1 MARVQYQKN
10 STQNTIIVVR
20 SYIQEIRL
28 LIVKLAERREASLIS
43 SDGPSLDEHIRPVLY
58 VLTHDTKYNHRVNYK
73 PAQNKCYDHNFLLL
87 QGG

>member
-1 MARVQYQKN
+1 MASVQYQKN
-10 STQNTIIVVR
+10 STQNTIIVGR

-28 LIVKLAERREASLIS
+28 FIVKLAERREASLTS

-58 VLTHDTKYNHRVNYK
+58 ALTHDTKYNHRVNYK
-73 PAQNKCYDHNFLLL
+73 PAQNKCCGHNFLLL